1 MKPQQI
7 IVELYHT
14 GNNFSAHILDLPGC
28 IATGSSY
35 FELKKNLSE
44 AIELHLEGIRED
56 QEPIPEIFQNE
67 WVLEYK
73 FSAEALL
80 NAYSNIFTKAA
91 LSRITGINERQL
103 WHYASGIR
111 KPRPKQVKRIEKG
124 LHELGQELLALS
136 M

>member
-7 IVELYHT
+7 IVELCHT

-28 IATGSSY
+28 IATAST
-35 FELKKNLSE
+35 FLELKKNLSE

-56 QEPIPEIFQNE
+56 KEPIPIPFENE

-80 NAYSNIFTKAA
+80 NAYSSIFTKAA

-103 WHYASGIR
+103 WHYAAGVR
-111 KPRPKQVKRIEKG
+111 KPRPEQVKRIEKG
-124 LHELGQELLALS
+124 IHELGQELLTLS